1 MTTRCNTDTSSYVG
15 KALPDCHGDDVN
27 ISYPLAHTYHT
38 QNKNVMYTH
47 FHAMAETGLVEQSQ
61 RGGENHMET
70 MAIEN
75 SAYASA
81 EMGGRTEVAS
91 AHSSGPTK
99 SNIVSTPFG
108 GPVNVGPGAA
118 RPVNNAVY

>member
-1 MTTRCNTDTSSYVG
+1 M
-15 KALPDCHGDDVN
+15 KKLEQCHGDDVN

-61 RGGENHMET
+61 RGGENLMET

-75 SAYASA
+75 SAYASP
-81 EMGGRTEVAS
+81 EMGGKKSPA
-91 AHSSGPTK
+91 GPDGRGT
-99 SNIVSTPFG
+99 S
-108 GPVNVGPGAA
+108 
-118 RPVNNAVY
+118 